1 MIDCHSHI
9 VCGVDDGSENAE
21 QSMKILKEAEK
32 AGFDRIILTPHYMD
46 DYYVVPKSE
55 IAKKIDTL
63 QQLCDNLKINIKLYQ
78 GNEIYISNNKYEF
91 LKEGKASSL
100 NNSRYVLFET
110 PMNIEPQNLIEV
122 IYKLKEMKKVPVL
135 AHPERYSF
143 IQKDSNKIL
152 EYAEM
157 GVLFQ
162 SNYGSLIG
170 QYGVN
175 SKKTVKILLKND
187 IISFL
192 GSDVHKEE
200 NIYKQINEIKNI
212 LYKIIGEKKTDELT
226 NTNIEKILNDE
237 KIEKEIPNKIKQ
249 SIFSK
254 LF

>member
-78 GNEIYISNNKYEF
+78 GNEIYISNHIDEF

-200 NIYKQINEIKNI
+200 NIYKQIPEIKNI
-212 LYKIIGEKKTDELT
+212 LYKIIGEEKTEELT

>member
-21 QSMKILKEAEK
+21 QSLKILKEAEK
-32 AGFDRIILTPHYMD
+32 AGFNTTILTPHYMD
-46 DYYVVPKSE
+46 DYYIVPKNE
-55 IAKKIDTL
+55 IAEKIEAL
-63 QQLCDNLKINIKLYQ
+63 QGLCDNLKMDIKLYQ
-78 GNEIYISNNKYEF
+78 GNEIYISNHIDEF
-91 LKEGKASSL
+91 LKDEKATSL

-135 AHPERYSF
+135 AHPERYAF
-143 IQKDSNKIL
+143 IQKEPNKIL

-162 SNYGSLIG
+162 ANYGSLVG
-170 QYGVN
+170 QYGIN
-175 SKKTVKILLKND
+175 SKKTIKILLEND

-192 GSDVHKEE
+192 GSDVHKEGH
-200 NIYKQINEIKNI
+200 IYKQMPEIIKT
-212 LYKIIGEKKTDELT
+212 LRKIISEEKIEELT

-237 KIEKEIPNKIKQ
+237 KIEIEIPSKLKQ
-249 SIFSK
+249 GLLSK

>member
-21 QSMKILKEAEK
+21 QSLRILKEAER
-32 AGFDRIILTPHYMD
+32 AGFDKIILTPHYMD
-46 DYYVVPKSE
+46 DYYIVPKKE
-55 IAKKIDTL
+55 IAEKINVL
-63 QQLCDNLKINIKLYQ
+63 QELCNNLKMNIKLYQ
-78 GNEIYISNNKYEF
+78 GNEIYISNHIDQF
-91 LKEGKASSL
+91 LKDEKAVSL

-135 AHPERYSF
+135 AHPERYAF
-143 IQKDSNKIL
+143 IQKNPNKIL

-170 QYGVN
+170 QYGAN
-175 SKKTVKILLKND
+175 SKKTIKLLLKND

-192 GSDVHKEE
+192 GSDVHKEGH
-200 NIYKQINEIKNI
+200 IYRKMPEIKNI
-212 LYKIIGEKKTDELT
+212 LNKLVGEEKTEELT

-237 KIEKEIPNKIKQ
+237 KIEKEIPSKIKQ